1 MPDIYGKGIHADDL
15 ATARRL
21 YDELDY
27 EKTIQDMG
35 WIAKKLRTW
44 QPGSGV
50 GAIGFSSGGAMALE
64 ACAASEDIFNA
75 VSFYGLPSKE
85 SWEDLVWALLKSGKP
100 VQIQYG
106 AKDQIADFKDAQ
118 AFRDLLKL
126 NGNVHQFFDYGL
138 QGHAFLSS
146 ESYRKQLAQPITS
159 NAGATQQLS
168 MMRAAHFLLHH
179 TPRFNL
185 DAVPDLESY
194 RNPYEL
200 APNDPLKVSEW
211 KRY

>member
-44 QPGSGV
+44 QPGRYFFVLQFVRCTIICLFSGV

-85 SWEDLVWALLKSGKP
+85 SWEDLVWSPKSAYFVFHFCFSYLL
-100 VQIQYG
+100 
-106 AKDQIADFKDAQ
+106 
-118 AFRDLLKL
+118 
-126 NGNVHQFFDYGL
+126 GL
-138 QGHAFLSS
+138 C
-146 ESYRKQLAQPITS
+146 
-159 NAGATQQLS
+159 
-168 MMRAAHFLLHH
+168 
-179 TPRFNL
+179 
-185 DAVPDLESY
+185 
-194 RNPYEL
+194 
-200 APNDPLKVSEW
+200 
-211 KRY
+211 